1 MNKPACV
8 YIITNKN
15 HTVLYTGFTIDLLRR
30 ILEHKNK
37 KYSGSFSGRYNIDK
51 LVYFE
56 WFETIAEAIE
66 EEKRIKAGSRKQKI
80 NMINSMNRNWED
92 LYVDLLHALS
102 DLFGDIS

>member
-15 HTVLYTGFTIDLLRR
+15 HTVLYTGFTTDLLRR
-30 ILEHKNK
+30 ISEHKNK

-66 EEKRIKAGSRKQKI
+66 EEKRIKGGSRKQKVDL
-80 NMINSMNRNWED
+80 INSMNRNWDD
-92 LYVDLLHALS
+92 LYVQLLEEYSDLL
-102 DLFGDIS
+102 